1 MDRIRSLVGMARRR
15 LFLQE
20 WLCASMTAA
29 VVSCGILLVLVL
41 ERRLLGFGAAAGV
54 PSRSAAWLLIA
65 VIVMLAVAALAGWL
79 RVRSRMRSEADVA
92 LELDARIRSG
102 ERLSTALA
110 LAADAGAERDP
121 FARAAIADAVA
132 FAGDPMLAGRT
143 REAFPV
149 QATGRWWIAP
159 AVLGLTIVAWMTVPQ
174 REAATPQTK
183 DDVVRAAERKQTSE
197 EKRLEELVKQ
207 VERSPELAAKLDAE
221 LESARRTLDEG
232 ARGPVRSPEE
242 AARESLRRMAEMEQR
257 LAEVSDS
264 KESKAS
270 RELQDALAKL
280 ELPKDQ
286 NAARELAEAL
296 KQGDFEA
303 AKKAVAEL
311 QKAAAASD
319 LSKEDREKLAKSLE
333 DTAKQ
338 LDSLAKDPSKL
349 AEALK
354 SAGMDPALA
363 NNPAALQQALA
374 QSKDLNESQK
384 QSIQKMAQSIKDA
397 QQQLGQMSQKMDQMA
412 QQCKNPGQQGEQA
425 KGQQGQQGEQGQK
438 GQQGEQQGQQGQ
450 QPGDQGK
457 QGDGGKE
464 GDAMSQMLDQAE
476 TDRQMAKAADE
487 ASGQC
492 KGGSDSMSESD
503 ADSALRASS
512 ESERGKP
519 GSSGAGRRQG
529 SGNGR
534 EEGASG
540 GDRKIRETAF
550 GTKFQK
556 QKGPKQDGDVIARQ
570 LVAGQSPT
578 GESRVGLEQVA
589 GTIAAGYEKGS
600 DEDPVPAHLRDVHKQ
615 YFGDLRKKFDERG
628 VQPAKPAG
636 GAAPAPAAPPAA
648 PGAGAGNGG

>member
-1 MDRIRSLVGMARRR
+1 MERIRSLVGMARRR

-20 WLCASMTAA
+20 WLSASMVAA
-29 VVSCGILLVLVL
+29 VVACALLLLVVL
-41 ERRLLGFGAAAGV
+41 ERRLFGLSAALGV
-54 PSRSAAWLLIA
+54 PSRSAAWLLGAAI
-65 VIVMLAVAALAGWL
+65 MLLAVAALVGWL
-79 RVRSRMRSEADVA
+79 RVHSRMRSESDVA

-110 LAADAGAERDP
+110 LAADEGAASDP

-132 FAGDPMLAGRT
+132 FAGDPLLAGRT

-149 QATGRWWIAP
+149 QVTGRWWIAP
-159 AVLGLTIVAWMTVPQ
+159 ALLGLAIVAWMTVPQ
-174 REAATPQTK
+174 RETAAPPGK
-183 DDVVRAAERKQTSE
+183 DDVVRAAERKQTPE

-221 LESARRTLDEG
+221 LEMARRTLDEG
-232 ARGPVRSPEE
+232 ARGPVRSPED

-257 LAEVSDS
+257 LAEVSGS

-286 NAARELAEAL
+286 NAARDLAEAL

-333 DTAKQ
+333 DTSKQ
-338 LDSLAKDPSKL
+338 LESLAKDPSKL

-363 NNPAALQQALA
+363 NNPAALQQAIA

-412 QQCKNPGQQGEQA
+412 QQCKNPGQQGPQS
-425 KGQQGQQGEQGQK
+425 KGQQGEQGQQA
-438 GQQGEQQGQQGQ
+438 QQGEQGQQAEQ
-450 QPGDQGK
+450 SGDQGK
-457 QGDGGKE
+457 QGESGKE
-464 GDAMSQMLDQAE
+464 GDAMTQMLDKAE
-476 TDRQMAKAADE
+476 TDRQMAKAADD
-487 ASGQC
+487 A
-492 KGGSDSMSESD
+492 GGKCQGGGDSMSESD

-512 ESERGKP
+512 ESEKGR
-519 GSSGAGRRQG
+519 SAGAGGKQG
-529 SGNGR
+529 SGNVR
-534 EEGASG
+534 QEGASG

-636 GAAPAPAAPPAA
+636 GAAPAPPAA

>member
-20 WLCASMTAA
+20 WLCASMAAA
-29 VVSCGILLVLVL
+29 VVSCGILLALVL
-41 ERRLLGFGAAAGV
+41 ERRLLGFGAAVGV
-54 PSRSAAWLLIA
+54 PSRSAAWLLLA
-65 VIVMLAVAALAGWL
+65 VIVMLAVAALAGWV

-110 LAADAGAERDP
+110 LAADEGAASDP

-159 AVLGLTIVAWMTVPQ
+159 ALLGLTVVAWMTVPQ
-174 REAATPQTK
+174 REAATPQAK
-183 DDVVRAAERKQTSE
+183 DDVVRAAERKQTPE

-363 NNPAALQQALA
+363 NNPAALQQAIA

-412 QQCKNPGQQGEQA
+412 QQCKNPGQEGQQA
-425 KGQQGQQGEQGQK
+425 KGQQGEQGQK
-438 GQQGEQQGQQGQ
+438 GQQGDQQGQQGQ
-450 QPGDQGK
+450 QPGDPGK

-464 GDAMSQMLDQAE
+464 GDAMSQMLDKAE
-476 TDRQMAKAADE
+476 TERQMAKAADE
-487 ASGQC
+487 A
-492 KGGSDSMSESD
+492 GGKCQGGGDSMSESD

-512 ESERGKP
+512 ESEQGK
-519 GSSGAGRRQG
+519 SGGTGKKQG

-534 EEGASG
+534 QEGASG

-556 QKGPKQDGDVIARQ
+556 EKGPKQDGDVIARQ

-648 PGAGAGNGG
+648 PGAGGGNGR

>member
-1 MDRIRSLVGMARRR
+1 MDRIRSLVGLARRR

-29 VVSCGILLVLVL
+29 VVACGILLVLVL
-41 ERRLLGFGAAAGV
+41 ERRLLGFGAAVGV
-54 PSRSAAWLLIA
+54 PSRSAAWLLLA
-65 VIVMLAVAALAGWL
+65 AIVMLAVAALAGWL

-110 LAADAGAERDP
+110 LAADEGAASDP

-143 REAFPV
+143 REAFPL

-159 AVLGLTIVAWMTVPQ
+159 ALLGLTIVAWMTVPQ

-183 DDVVRAAERKQTSE
+183 DDVVRAAERKQTPE

-363 NNPAALQQALA
+363 NNPAALQQAIA

-412 QQCKNPGQQGEQA
+412 QQCKNPGQEGQQA
-425 KGQQGQQGEQGQK
+425 KGQQGEQGQK
-438 GQQGEQQGQQGQ
+438 GQQGDQQGQQGQ
-450 QPGDQGK
+450 QPGDPGK

-464 GDAMSQMLDQAE
+464 GDAMSQMLDKAE
-476 TDRQMAKAADE
+476 TERQMAKAADE
-487 ASGQC
+487 A
-492 KGGSDSMSESD
+492 GGKCQGGGDSMSESD

-512 ESERGKP
+512 ESEQGK
-519 GSSGAGRRQG
+519 SGGTGKKQG

-534 EEGASG
+534 QEGASG

-556 QKGPKQDGDVIARQ
+556 EKGPKQDGDVIARQ

-636 GAAPAPAAPPAA
+636 GTAPAPAAPPAA
-648 PGAGAGNGG
+648 PGAGGGNGR

>member
-1 MDRIRSLVGMARRR
+1 MERIRSLVGMARRR

-20 WLCASMTAA
+20 WLSASMVAA
-29 VVSCGILLVLVL
+29 VVACALLLLVVL
-41 ERRLLGFGAAAGV
+41 ERRLFGLSAALGV
-54 PSRSAAWLLIA
+54 PSRSAAWLLGAAI
-65 VIVMLAVAALAGWL
+65 MLLAVAALVGWL
-79 RVRSRMRSEADVA
+79 RVHSRMRSESDVA

-110 LAADAGAERDP
+110 LAADEGAASDP

-132 FAGDPMLAGRT
+132 FAGDPLLAGRT

-149 QATGRWWIAP
+149 QVTGRWWIAP
-159 AVLGLTIVAWMTVPQ
+159 ALLGLAIVAWMTVPQ
-174 REAATPQTK
+174 RETAAPPGK
-183 DDVVRAAERKQTSE
+183 DDVVRAAERKQTPE

-221 LESARRTLDEG
+221 LEMARRTLDEG
-232 ARGPVRSPEE
+232 ARGPVRSPED

-257 LAEVSDS
+257 LAEVSGS

-286 NAARELAEAL
+286 NAARDLAEAL

-311 QKAAAASD
+311 QKAAGASA

-333 DTAKQ
+333 DTSKQ
-338 LDSLAKDPSKL
+338 LESLAKDPSKL

-363 NNPAALQQALA
+363 NNPAALQQAIA

-412 QQCKNPGQQGEQA
+412 QQCKNPGQQGPQS
-425 KGQQGQQGEQGQK
+425 KGQQGEQGQQA
-438 GQQGEQQGQQGQ
+438 QQGEQGQQAEQ
-450 QPGDQGK
+450 SGDQGK
-457 QGDGGKE
+457 QGESGKE
-464 GDAMSQMLDQAE
+464 GDAMTQMLDKAE
-476 TDRQMAKAADE
+476 TDRQMAKAADD
-487 ASGQC
+487 A
-492 KGGSDSMSESD
+492 GGKCQGGGDSMSESD

-512 ESERGKP
+512 ESEKGR
-519 GSSGAGRRQG
+519 SAGAGGKQG
-529 SGNGR
+529 SGNVR
-534 EEGASG
+534 QEGASG

-600 DEDPVPAHLRDVHKQ
+600 EDDPVPAHLRDVHKQ

>member
-1 MDRIRSLVGMARRR
+1 VVA
-15 LFLQE
+15 
-20 WLCASMTAA
+20 CALL
-29 VVSCGILLVLVL
+29 LLVVL
-41 ERRLLGFGAAAGV
+41 ERRLFGLSAALGV
-54 PSRSAAWLLIA
+54 PSRSAAWLLGAAI
-65 VIVMLAVAALAGWL
+65 MLLAVAALVGWL
-79 RVRSRMRSEADVA
+79 RVHSRMRSESDVA

-110 LAADAGAERDP
+110 LAADEGAASDP

-132 FAGDPMLAGRT
+132 FAGDPLLAGRT

-149 QATGRWWIAP
+149 QVTGRWWIAP
-159 AVLGLTIVAWMTVPQ
+159 ALLGLAIVAWMTVPQ
-174 REAATPQTK
+174 RETAAPPGK
-183 DDVVRAAERKQTSE
+183 DDVVRAAERKQTPE

-221 LESARRTLDEG
+221 LEMARRTLDEG
-232 ARGPVRSPEE
+232 ARGPVRSPED

-257 LAEVSDS
+257 LAEVSGS

-286 NAARELAEAL
+286 NAARDLAEAL

-311 QKAAAASD
+311 QKAAGASD

-333 DTAKQ
+333 DTSKQ
-338 LDSLAKDPSKL
+338 LESLAKDPSKL

-363 NNPAALQQALA
+363 NNPAALQQAIA

-412 QQCKNPGQQGEQA
+412 QQCKNPGQQGPQS
-425 KGQQGQQGEQGQK
+425 KGQQGEQGQQA
-438 GQQGEQQGQQGQ
+438 QQGEQGQQAEQ
-450 QPGDQGK
+450 SGDQGK
-457 QGDGGKE
+457 QGESGKE
-464 GDAMSQMLDQAE
+464 GDAMTQMLDKAE
-476 TDRQMAKAADE
+476 TDRQMAKAADD
-487 ASGQC
+487 A
-492 KGGSDSMSESD
+492 GGKCQGGGDSMSESD

-512 ESERGKP
+512 ESEKGR
-519 GSSGAGRRQG
+519 SAGAGGKQG
-529 SGNGR
+529 SGNVR
-534 EEGASG
+534 QEGASG

-600 DEDPVPAHLRDVHKQ
+600 EDDPVPAHLRDVHKQ

>member
-1 MDRIRSLVGMARRR
+1 MARRR

-29 VVSCGILLVLVL
+29 VVACGILLVLVL

-54 PSRSAAWLLIA
+54 PSRSAAWLMIA
-65 VIVMLAVAALAGWL
+65 VIVMLAVAALAGWF

-110 LAADAGAERDP
+110 LAADEGAASDP

-159 AVLGLTIVAWMTVPQ
+159 ALLGLTIVAWMTVPQ
-174 REAATPQTK
+174 REAAMPQTK

-221 LESARRTLDEG
+221 LEMARRTLDEG
-232 ARGPVRSPEE
+232 ARGPVRSPED

-286 NAARELAEAL
+286 NAARDLAEAL

-333 DTAKQ
+333 DTSKQ
-338 LDSLAKDPSKL
+338 LESLAKDPSKL
-349 AEALK
+349 ADALK

-363 NNPAALQQALA
+363 NNPAALQQAIA
-374 QSKDLNESQK
+374 QSKDLSESQK
-384 QSIQKMAQSIKDA
+384 QAIQKMAQSIKDA

-412 QQCKNPGQQGEQA
+412 QQCKNPGQQGQQA
-425 KGQQGQQGEQGQK
+425 KGQQGEQGQK
-438 GQQGEQQGQQGQ
+438 GQQGDQQGQQGQ
-450 QPGDQGK
+450 QPGNQGK
-457 QGDGGKE
+457 QDDGGKE
-464 GDAMSQMLDQAE
+464 GDSMSQMLDKAE
-476 TDRQMAKAADE
+476 TERQMAKAADE

-519 GSSGAGRRQG
+519 GSSGGGKKQG

-534 EEGASG
+534 QEGASG

-628 VQPAKPAG
+628 VQPAKPPS

-648 PGAGAGNGG
+648 PGAGGGNGR

>member
-1 MDRIRSLVGMARRR
+1 MERIRSLVGMARRR

-20 WLCASMTAA
+20 WLSASMAAA
-29 VVSCGILLVLVL
+29 VVACALLLLVVL
-41 ERRLLGFGAAAGV
+41 ERRLFGLSAALGV
-54 PSRSAAWLLIA
+54 PSRSAAWLLGAAI
-65 VIVMLAVAALAGWL
+65 MLLAVAALVGWL
-79 RVRSRMRSEADVA
+79 RVHSRMRSESDVA

-110 LAADAGAERDP
+110 LAADEGAASDP

-132 FAGDPMLAGRT
+132 FAGDPLLAGRT

-149 QATGRWWIAP
+149 QVTGRWWIAP
-159 AVLGLTIVAWMTVPQ
+159 ALLGLAIVAWMTVPQ
-174 REAATPQTK
+174 RETAAPPGK
-183 DDVVRAAERKQTSE
+183 DDVVRAAERKQTPE

-221 LESARRTLDEG
+221 LEMARRTLDEG
-232 ARGPVRSPEE
+232 ARGPVRSPED

-257 LAEVSDS
+257 LAEVSGS

-286 NAARELAEAL
+286 NAARDLAEAL

-333 DTAKQ
+333 DTSKQ
-338 LDSLAKDPSKL
+338 LESLAKDPSKL

-363 NNPAALQQALA
+363 NNPAALQQAIA

-412 QQCKNPGQQGEQA
+412 QQCKNPGQQGPQS
-425 KGQQGQQGEQGQK
+425 KGQQGEQGQQA
-438 GQQGEQQGQQGQ
+438 QQGEQGQQAEQ
-450 QPGDQGK
+450 SGDQGK
-457 QGDGGKE
+457 QGESGKE
-464 GDAMSQMLDQAE
+464 GDAMTQMLDKAE
-476 TDRQMAKAADE
+476 TDRQMAKAADD
-487 ASGQC
+487 A
-492 KGGSDSMSESD
+492 GGKCQGGGDSMSESD

-512 ESERGKP
+512 ESEKGR
-519 GSSGAGRRQG
+519 SAGAGGKQG
-529 SGNGR
+529 SGNVR
-534 EEGASG
+534 QEGASG

-636 GAAPAPAAPPAA
+636 GGAPAPAAPPAA

>member
-1 MDRIRSLVGMARRR
+1 MERIRSLVGMARRR

-20 WLCASMTAA
+20 WLSASMAAA
-29 VVSCGILLVLVL
+29 VVACALLLLVVL
-41 ERRLLGFGAAAGV
+41 ERRLFGLSAALGV
-54 PSRSAAWLLIA
+54 PSRSAAWLLGAAI
-65 VIVMLAVAALAGWL
+65 MLLAVAALVGWL
-79 RVRSRMRSEADVA
+79 RVHSRMRSESDVA

-110 LAADAGAERDP
+110 LAADEGAASDP

-132 FAGDPMLAGRT
+132 FAGDPLLAGRT

-149 QATGRWWIAP
+149 QVTGRWWIAP
-159 AVLGLTIVAWMTVPQ
+159 ALLGLAIVAWMTVPQ
-174 REAATPQTK
+174 RETAAPPGK
-183 DDVVRAAERKQTSE
+183 DDVVRAAERKQTPE

-221 LESARRTLDEG
+221 LEMARRTLDEG
-232 ARGPVRSPEE
+232 ARGPVRSPED

-257 LAEVSDS
+257 LAEVSGS

-286 NAARELAEAL
+286 NAARDLAEAL

-333 DTAKQ
+333 DTSKQ
-338 LDSLAKDPSKL
+338 LESLAKDPSKL

-363 NNPAALQQALA
+363 NNPAALQQAIA

-412 QQCKNPGQQGEQA
+412 QQCKNPGQQGPQS
-425 KGQQGQQGEQGQK
+425 KGQQGEQGQQA
-438 GQQGEQQGQQGQ
+438 QQGEQGQQAEQ
-450 QPGDQGK
+450 SGDQGK
-457 QGDGGKE
+457 QGESGKE
-464 GDAMSQMLDQAE
+464 GDAMTQMLDKAE
-476 TDRQMAKAADE
+476 TDRQMAKAADD
-487 ASGQC
+487 A
-492 KGGSDSMSESD
+492 GGKCQGGGDSMSESD

-512 ESERGKP
+512 ESEKGR
-519 GSSGAGRRQG
+519 SAGAGGKQG
-529 SGNGR
+529 SGNVR
-534 EEGASG
+534 QEGASG

-600 DEDPVPAHLRDVHKQ
+600 EDDPVPAHLRDVHKQ

-636 GAAPAPAAPPAA
+636 GAAPAPPAA

>member
-1 MDRIRSLVGMARRR
+1 MARRR

-29 VVSCGILLVLVL
+29 VVACGILLVLVL

-54 PSRSAAWLLIA
+54 PSRSAAWLMIA
-65 VIVMLAVAALAGWL
+65 VIVMLAVAALAGWF

-110 LAADAGAERDP
+110 LAADEGAASDP

-149 QATGRWWIAP
+149 QAAGRWWIAP
-159 AVLGLTIVAWMTVPQ
+159 ALLGLTIVAWMTVPQ
-174 REAATPQTK
+174 REAAMPQAK

-221 LESARRTLDEG
+221 LEMARRTLDEG
-232 ARGPVRSPEE
+232 ARGPVRSPED

-286 NAARELAEAL
+286 NAARDLAEAL

-333 DTAKQ
+333 DTSKQ
-338 LDSLAKDPSKL
+338 LESLAKDPSKL

-363 NNPAALQQALA
+363 NNPAALQQAIA

-384 QSIQKMAQSIKDA
+384 QAIQKMAQSIKDA

-412 QQCKNPGQQGEQA
+412 QQCKNPGQQGQQA
-425 KGQQGQQGEQGQK
+425 KGQQGEQGQK

-450 QPGDQGK
+450 QPGNQGK
-457 QGDGGKE
+457 QGESGKE
-464 GDAMSQMLDQAE
+464 GDSMSQMLDKAE
-476 TDRQMAKAADE
+476 TERQMAKAADE

-512 ESERGKP
+512 ESERGKS
-519 GSSGAGRRQG
+519 GGAGQKQG

-534 EEGASG
+534 QEGASG

-628 VQPAKPAG
+628 VQPVKPAG
-636 GAAPAPAAPPAA
+636 GGAPAPAAPPAA

>member
-1 MDRIRSLVGMARRR
+1 MERIRSLVGMARRR

-20 WLCASMTAA
+20 WLSASMVAA
-29 VVSCGILLVLVL
+29 VVACALLLLVVL
-41 ERRLLGFGAAAGV
+41 ERRLFGLSAALGV
-54 PSRSAAWLLIA
+54 PSRSAAWFLGAAIML
-65 VIVMLAVAALAGWL
+65 LAVAALVGWL
-79 RVRSRMRSEADVA
+79 RVHSRMRSESDVA

-110 LAADAGAERDP
+110 LAADEGAASDP

-132 FAGDPMLAGRT
+132 FAGDPLLAGRT

-149 QATGRWWIAP
+149 QVTGRWWIAP
-159 AVLGLTIVAWMTVPQ
+159 ALLGMAIVAWMTVPQ
-174 REAATPQTK
+174 RETAAPPGK
-183 DDVVRAAERKQTSE
+183 DDVVRAAERKQTPE

-221 LESARRTLDEG
+221 LEMARRTLDEG
-232 ARGPVRSPEE
+232 ARGPVRSPED

-257 LAEVSDS
+257 LAEVSGS

-286 NAARELAEAL
+286 NAARDLAEAL

-333 DTAKQ
+333 DTSKQ
-338 LDSLAKDPSKL
+338 LESLAKDPSKL

-363 NNPAALQQALA
+363 NNPAALQQAIA

-412 QQCKNPGQQGEQA
+412 QQCKNPGQQGPQS
-425 KGQQGQQGEQGQK
+425 KGQQGEQGQQA
-438 GQQGEQQGQQGQ
+438 QQGEQGQQAEQ
-450 QPGDQGK
+450 SGDQGK
-457 QGDGGKE
+457 QGESGKE
-464 GDAMSQMLDQAE
+464 GDAMTQMLDKAE
-476 TDRQMAKAADE
+476 TDRQMAKAADD
-487 ASGQC
+487 A
-492 KGGSDSMSESD
+492 GGKCQGGGDSMSESD

-512 ESERGKP
+512 ESEKGR
-519 GSSGAGRRQG
+519 SAGAGGKQG
-529 SGNGR
+529 SGNVR
-534 EEGASG
+534 QEGASG

-600 DEDPVPAHLRDVHKQ
+600 EDDPVPAHLRDVHKQ

-636 GAAPAPAAPPAA
+636 GAAPAPPAA

>member
-1 MDRIRSLVGMARRR
+1 MERIRSLVGMARRR

-20 WLCASMTAA
+20 WLSASMAAA
-29 VVSCGILLVLVL
+29 VVACALLLLVVL
-41 ERRLLGFGAAAGV
+41 ERRLFGLSAALGV
-54 PSRSAAWLLIA
+54 PSRSAAWLLGAAI
-65 VIVMLAVAALAGWL
+65 MLLAVAALVGWL
-79 RVRSRMRSEADVA
+79 RVHSRMRSESDVA

-110 LAADAGAERDP
+110 LAADEGAASDP

-132 FAGDPMLAGRT
+132 FAGDPLLAGRT

-149 QATGRWWIAP
+149 QVTGRWWIAP
-159 AVLGLTIVAWMTVPQ
+159 ALLGLAIVAWMTVPQ
-174 REAATPQTK
+174 RETAAPPGK
-183 DDVVRAAERKQTSE
+183 DDVVRAAERKQTPE

-221 LESARRTLDEG
+221 LEMARRTLDEG
-232 ARGPVRSPEE
+232 ARGPVRSPED

-257 LAEVSDS
+257 LAEVSGS

-286 NAARELAEAL
+286 NAARDLAEAL

-311 QKAAAASD
+311 QKAAAASA

-333 DTAKQ
+333 DTSKQ
-338 LDSLAKDPSKL
+338 LESLAKDPSKL

-363 NNPAALQQALA
+363 NNPAALQQAIA

-412 QQCKNPGQQGEQA
+412 QQCKNPGQQGPQS
-425 KGQQGQQGEQGQK
+425 KGQQGEQGQQA
-438 GQQGEQQGQQGQ
+438 QQGEQGQQAEQ
-450 QPGDQGK
+450 SGDQGK
-457 QGDGGKE
+457 QGESGKE
-464 GDAMSQMLDQAE
+464 GDAMTQMLDKAE
-476 TDRQMAKAADE
+476 TDRQMAKAADD
-487 ASGQC
+487 A
-492 KGGSDSMSESD
+492 GGKCQGGGDSMSESD

-512 ESERGKP
+512 ESEKGR
-519 GSSGAGRRQG
+519 SAGAGGKQG
-529 SGNGR
+529 SGNVR
-534 EEGASG
+534 QEGASG

-600 DEDPVPAHLRDVHKQ
+600 EDDPVPAHLRDVHKQ

-636 GAAPAPAAPPAA
+636 GAAPAPPAA

>member
-1 MDRIRSLVGMARRR
+1 MERIRSLVGMARRR

-20 WLCASMTAA
+20 WLSASMAA
-29 VVSCGILLVLVL
+29 AMVACAVLLVLVL
-41 ERRLLGFGAAAGV
+41 ERRLFGLSAALGV
-54 PSRSAAWLLIA
+54 PSRSAAWFLGAAFML
-65 VIVMLAVAALAGWL
+65 LAVAALAGWL
-79 RVRSRMRSEADVA
+79 RVRSRMRSESDVA

-110 LAADAGAERDP
+110 LAADEGAASDP

-159 AVLGLTIVAWMTVPQ
+159 ALLGLTIVAWMTVPQ
-174 REAATPQTK
+174 REAAMPQTK
-183 DDVVRAAERKQTSE
+183 DDVVRAAERKQTPE

-333 DTAKQ
+333 DTSKQ
-338 LDSLAKDPSKL
+338 LESLAKDPSKL

-363 NNPAALQQALA
+363 NNPAALQQAIA

-384 QSIQKMAQSIKDA
+384 QAIQKMAQSIKDA

-412 QQCKNPGQQGEQA
+412 QQCKNPGQQGQQA
-425 KGQQGQQGEQGQK
+425 KGQQGEQGQK
-438 GQQGEQQGQQGQ
+438 GQQGDQQGQQGQ

-457 QGDGGKE
+457 QGESGTE
-464 GDAMSQMLDQAE
+464 GDSMSQMLDKAE
-476 TDRQMAKAADE
+476 TERQMAKAADD
-487 ASGQC
+487 AGGKCQ
-492 KGGSDSMSESD
+492 GGSDSMSQSD

-512 ESERGKP
+512 ESEKGKS
-519 GSSGAGRRQG
+519 GGAGKKQG

-534 EEGASG
+534 QEGASG

-550 GTKFQK
+550 GTKLQK
-556 QKGPKQDGDVIARQ
+556 EKGPKQDGDVIARQ

-628 VQPAKPAG
+628 VQPAKPAS
-636 GAAPAPAAPPAA
+636 GAAPTQAAPPAA
-648 PGAGAGNGG
+648 PGAGGGNGG

>member
-1 MDRIRSLVGMARRR
+1 MLGDRISNLEIASHPSQVRGSIDRSVSWANGDPDAPPDAQNDAPADGLTSLRDVGSFDRDMDRDTDPYNGGGDGYSPRAAR
-15 LFLQE
+15 
-20 WLCASMTAA
+20 
-29 VVSCGILLVLVL
+29 
-41 ERRLLGFGAAAGV
+41 
-54 PSRSAAWLLIA
+54 
-65 VIVMLAVAALAGWL
+65 ML
-79 RVRSRMRSEADVA
+79 
-92 LELDARIRSG
+92 
-102 ERLSTALA
+102 LA
-110 LAADAGAERDP
+110 LAADEGAASDP

-132 FAGDPMLAGRT
+132 FAGDPLLAGRT

-149 QATGRWWIAP
+149 QVTGRWWIAP
-159 AVLGLTIVAWMTVPQ
+159 ALLGLAIAAWMTVPQ
-174 REAATPQTK
+174 RETATPAAK
-183 DDVVRAAERKQTSE
+183 DDVARAAERKQTPE

-221 LESARRTLDEG
+221 LEMARRTLDEG
-232 ARGPVRSPEE
+232 ARGPVRSPED

-270 RELQDALAKL
+270 RELRDALAKL

-286 NAARELAEAL
+286 NAARDLAEAL

-333 DTAKQ
+333 DTSKQ
-338 LDSLAKDPSKL
+338 LESLAKDPSKL

-363 NNPAALQQALA
+363 SNPAALQQAIA
-374 QSKDLNESQK
+374 QSKDLNDSQK
-384 QSIQKMAQSIKDA
+384 QAIQKMAQSIKDA

-412 QQCKNPGQQGEQA
+412 EQCKNPGAQGKQGQPSKDRPGEQA
-425 KGQQGQQGEQGQK
+425 QKGQQGEQGQ
-438 GQQGEQQGQQGQ
+438 
-450 QPGDQGK
+450 QPGNQGK
-457 QGDGGKE
+457 QGESGKE
-464 GDAMSQMLDQAE
+464 GDAMSQMLDKAE
-476 TDRQMAKAADE
+476 TDRQMAKAADD
-487 ASGQC
+487 A
-492 KGGSDSMSESD
+492 GGKCQGGGDSMSESD

-512 ESERGKP
+512 ESEKGK
-519 GSSGAGRRQG
+519 SRGAGNKQG

-600 DEDPVPAHLRDVHKQ
+600 EDDPVPAHLRDVHKQ

-636 GAAPAPAAPPAA
+636 GAAPAQAAPPAT
-648 PGAGAGNGG
+648 PGAGGGNGG

>member
-29 VVSCGILLVLVL
+29 VVACGILLVLVL
-41 ERRLLGFGAAAGV
+41 ERRLLGFGAAMGV

-65 VIVMLAVAALAGWL
+65 ALVMLAVAALAGWL

-110 LAADAGAERDP
+110 LAADEGAAADP

-159 AVLGLTIVAWMTVPQ
+159 ALLGLTIVAWMTVPQ
-174 REAATPQTK
+174 REAAMPQAK

-221 LESARRTLDEG
+221 LEMARRTLDEG
-232 ARGPVRSPEE
+232 ARGPVRSPED

-286 NAARELAEAL
+286 NAARDLAEAL

-333 DTAKQ
+333 DTSKQ
-338 LDSLAKDPSKL
+338 LESLAKDPSKL

-363 NNPAALQQALA
+363 NNPAALQQAIA

-384 QSIQKMAQSIKDA
+384 QAIQKMAQSIKDA

-412 QQCKNPGQQGEQA
+412 QQCKNPGQQGQQA
-425 KGQQGQQGEQGQK
+425 KGQQGEQGQK

-450 QPGDQGK
+450 QPGNQGK
-457 QGDGGKE
+457 QDDGGKE
-464 GDAMSQMLDQAE
+464 GDSMSQMLDKAE
-476 TDRQMAKAADE
+476 TERQMAKAADE

-519 GSSGAGRRQG
+519 GSSGGGKKQG

-534 EEGASG
+534 QEGASG

-600 DEDPVPAHLRDVHKQ
+600 EDDPVPAHLRDVHKQ

-636 GAAPAPAAPPAA
+636 GAAPAQAAPPAT
-648 PGAGAGNGG
+648 PGAGGGNGG

>member
-1 MDRIRSLVGMARRR
+1 MERIRSLVGMARRR

-20 WLCASMTAA
+20 WLSASMVAA
-29 VVSCGILLVLVL
+29 VVACALLLLVVL
-41 ERRLLGFGAAAGV
+41 ERRLFGLSAALGV
-54 PSRSAAWLLIA
+54 PSRSAAWLLGAAI
-65 VIVMLAVAALAGWL
+65 MLLAVAALVGWL
-79 RVRSRMRSEADVA
+79 RVHSRMRSESDVA

-110 LAADAGAERDP
+110 LAADEGAASDP

-132 FAGDPMLAGRT
+132 FAGDPLLAGRT

-149 QATGRWWIAP
+149 QVTGRWWIAP
-159 AVLGLTIVAWMTVPQ
+159 ALLGLAIVAWMTVPQ
-174 REAATPQTK
+174 RETAAPPGK
-183 DDVVRAAERKQTSE
+183 DDVVRAAERKQTPE

-221 LESARRTLDEG
+221 LEMARRTLDEG
-232 ARGPVRSPEE
+232 ARGPVRSPED

-257 LAEVSDS
+257 LAEVSGS

-286 NAARELAEAL
+286 NAARDLAEAL

-333 DTAKQ
+333 DTSKQ
-338 LDSLAKDPSKL
+338 LESLAKDPSKL

-363 NNPAALQQALA
+363 NNPAALQQAIA

-412 QQCKNPGQQGEQA
+412 QQCKNPGQQGPQS
-425 KGQQGQQGEQGQK
+425 KGQQGEQGQQA
-438 GQQGEQQGQQGQ
+438 QQGEQGQQAEQ
-450 QPGDQGK
+450 SGDQGK
-457 QGDGGKE
+457 QGESGKE
-464 GDAMSQMLDQAE
+464 GDAMTQMLDKAE
-476 TDRQMAKAADE
+476 TDRQMAKAADD
-487 ASGQC
+487 A
-492 KGGSDSMSESD
+492 GGKCQGGGDSMSESD

-512 ESERGKP
+512 ESEKGR
-519 GSSGAGRRQG
+519 SAGAGGKQG
-529 SGNGR
+529 SGNVR
-534 EEGASG
+534 QEGASG

-600 DEDPVPAHLRDVHKQ
+600 EDDPVPAHLRDVHKQ

>member
-1 MDRIRSLVGMARRR
+1 
-15 LFLQE
+15 
-20 WLCASMTAA
+20 
-29 VVSCGILLVLVL
+29 VL
-41 ERRLLGFGAAAGV
+41 ERRLFGLSAALGV
-54 PSRSAAWLLIA
+54 PSRSAAWFLGAAFML
-65 VIVMLAVAALAGWL
+65 LAVAALAGWL
-79 RVRSRMRSEADVA
+79 RVRSRMRSESDVA

-110 LAADAGAERDP
+110 LAADEGAASDP

-132 FAGDPMLAGRT
+132 FAGDPLLAGRT

-149 QATGRWWIAP
+149 QVTGRWWIAP
-159 AVLGLTIVAWMTVPQ
+159 ALLGLAIAAWMTVPQ
-174 REAATPQTK
+174 RETATPPAK
-183 DDVVRAAERKQTSE
+183 DDVARAAERKQTPE

-221 LESARRTLDEG
+221 LEMARRTLDEG
-232 ARGPVRSPEE
+232 ARGPVRSPED

-270 RELQDALAKL
+270 RELRDALAKL

-286 NAARELAEAL
+286 NAARDLAEAL

-333 DTAKQ
+333 DTSKQ
-338 LDSLAKDPSKL
+338 LESLAKDPSKL

-363 NNPAALQQALA
+363 SNPAALQQAIA
-374 QSKDLNESQK
+374 QSKDLNDSQK
-384 QSIQKMAQSIKDA
+384 QAIQKMAQSIKDA
-397 QQQLGQMSQKMDQMA
+397 QQQLGQMSQQMDQMA
-412 QQCKNPGQQGEQA
+412 EQCKNPGAQGKQGQPSKDRPGEQA
-425 KGQQGQQGEQGQK
+425 QKGQQGEQGQ
-438 GQQGEQQGQQGQ
+438 
-450 QPGDQGK
+450 QPGNQGK
-457 QGDGGKE
+457 QGESGKE
-464 GDAMSQMLDQAE
+464 GDAMSQMLDKAE
-476 TDRQMAKAADE
+476 TDRQMAKAADD
-487 ASGQC
+487 A
-492 KGGSDSMSESD
+492 GGKCQGGGDSMSESD

-512 ESERGKP
+512 ESEKGKS
-519 GSSGAGRRQG
+519 GGAGNKQG

-600 DEDPVPAHLRDVHKQ
+600 EDDPVPAHLRDVHKQ

-636 GAAPAPAAPPAA
+636 GAAPAPPAA

>member
-1 MDRIRSLVGMARRR
+1 MERIRSLVGMARRR

-20 WLCASMTAA
+20 WLSASMVAA
-29 VVSCGILLVLVL
+29 VVACALLLLVVL
-41 ERRLLGFGAAAGV
+41 ERRLFGLSAALGV
-54 PSRSAAWLLIA
+54 PSRSAAWLLGAAI
-65 VIVMLAVAALAGWL
+65 MLLAVAALVGWL
-79 RVRSRMRSEADVA
+79 RVHSRMRSESDVA

-110 LAADAGAERDP
+110 LAADEGAASDP

-132 FAGDPMLAGRT
+132 FAGDPLLAGRT

-149 QATGRWWIAP
+149 QVTGRWWIAP
-159 AVLGLTIVAWMTVPQ
+159 ALLGLAIVAWMTVPQ
-174 REAATPQTK
+174 RETAAPPGK
-183 DDVVRAAERKQTSE
+183 DDVVRAAERKQTPE

-221 LESARRTLDEG
+221 LEMARRTLDEG
-232 ARGPVRSPEE
+232 ARGPVRSPED

-257 LAEVSDS
+257 LAEVSGS

-286 NAARELAEAL
+286 NAARDLAEAL

-311 QKAAAASD
+311 QKAAGASD

-333 DTAKQ
+333 DTSKQ
-338 LDSLAKDPSKL
+338 LESLAKDPSKL

-363 NNPAALQQALA
+363 NNPAALQQAIA

-412 QQCKNPGQQGEQA
+412 QQCKNPGQQG
-425 KGQQGQQGEQGQK
+425 QQSKGQQGEQGQQA
-438 GQQGEQQGQQGQ
+438 QQGEQGQQAEQ
-450 QPGDQGK
+450 SGDQGK
-457 QGDGGKE
+457 QGESGKE
-464 GDAMSQMLDQAE
+464 GDAMTQMLDKAE
-476 TDRQMAKAADE
+476 TDRQMAKAADD
-487 ASGQC
+487 A
-492 KGGSDSMSESD
+492 GGKCQGGGDSMSESD

-512 ESERGKP
+512 ESEKGR
-519 GSSGAGRRQG
+519 SAGAGGKQG
-529 SGNGR
+529 SGNVR
-534 EEGASG
+534 QEGASG

-600 DEDPVPAHLRDVHKQ
+600 EDDPVPAHLRDVHKQ

-636 GAAPAPAAPPAA
+636 GAAPAPPAA

>member
-20 WLCASMTAA
+20 WLCASMAAA
-29 VVSCGILLVLVL
+29 VVACGILLVLVL
-41 ERRLLGFGAAAGV
+41 ERRLLGLGAAVGV
-54 PSRSAAWLLIA
+54 PSRSAAWLLLA
-65 VIVMLAVAALAGWL
+65 VIVMLAVAALAGWV

-110 LAADAGAERDP
+110 LAADEGAASDP

-159 AVLGLTIVAWMTVPQ
+159 ALLGLTVVAWMTVPQ
-174 REAATPQTK
+174 REAATPQAK
-183 DDVVRAAERKQTSE
+183 DDVVRAAERKQTPE

-363 NNPAALQQALA
+363 NNPAALQQAIA

-384 QSIQKMAQSIKDA
+384 QAIQKMAQSIKDA

-412 QQCKNPGQQGEQA
+412 QQCKNPGQEGQQA
-425 KGQQGQQGEQGQK
+425 KGQQGEQGQK
-438 GQQGEQQGQQGQ
+438 GQQGDQQGQQGQ
-450 QPGDQGK
+450 QPGDPGK

-476 TDRQMAKAADE
+476 TERQMAKAADE
-487 ASGQC
+487 A
-492 KGGSDSMSESD
+492 GGKCQGGGDSMSESD

-512 ESERGKP
+512 ESEQGK
-519 GSSGAGRRQG
+519 SGGTVKKQG

-534 EEGASG
+534 QEGASG

-556 QKGPKQDGDVIARQ
+556 EKGPKQDGDVIARQ

-636 GAAPAPAAPPAA
+636 GGAPAPAAPPAA
-648 PGAGAGNGG
+648 PGAGGGNGR